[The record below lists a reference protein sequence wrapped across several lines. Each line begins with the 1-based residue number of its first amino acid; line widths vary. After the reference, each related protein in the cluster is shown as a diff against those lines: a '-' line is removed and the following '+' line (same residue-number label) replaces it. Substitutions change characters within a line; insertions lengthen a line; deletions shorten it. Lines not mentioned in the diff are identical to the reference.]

1 MKALP
6 LLLALALGLTGL
18 ATLPAR
24 AQTSDRDRALLST
37 FCDSASIKGSTCE
50 RAKNY
55 PNAGRRGCDVKLGA
69 RYGGRFIASG
79 DPLLVVAYESGC
91 EAHVTDFGGA
101 IVFEEVSGQTVFRA
115 FLPGATTRDCVTVP
129 KDAQQDLLICLTGH
143 SGQGCWKPAWRRW
156 RSPAIS
162 TSASASR
169 RISC

>member
-6 LLLALALGLTGL
+6 LLFALVLGGT
-18 ATLPAR
+18 AFAALPAH
-24 AQTSDRDRALLST
+24 AQTSDRALLAT
-37 FCDSASIKGSTCE
+37 FCDTASIKGSTCA

-69 RYGGRFIASG
+69 RTGGRFIASG
-79 DPLLVVAYESGC
+79 DPLLVIAYESGC

-143 SGQGCWKPAWRRW
+143 TGQGCWKPAWRRW
-156 RSPAIS
+156 RSHAVS

-169 RISC
+169 RISS

>member
-6 LLLALALGLTGL
+6 LLFALVLGVT
-18 ATLPAR
+18 AFAALPAH
-24 AQTSDRDRALLST
+24 AQTSDRALLAT
-37 FCDSASIKGSTCE
+37 FCDTASIKGSTCA

-69 RYGGRFIASG
+69 RTGGRFIASG
-79 DPLLVVAYESGC
+79 DPLLVVAYESVC

-101 IVFEEVSGQTVFRA
+101 IVFEVVSGQTVFRA

-129 KDAQQDLLICLTGH
+129 KDAQQDLLICLTGRT
-143 SGQGCWKPAWRRW
+143 GQGCWKPAWRRW
-156 RSPAIS
+156 RSHAVS

-169 RISC
+169 RISS